1 MEEKREEER
10 RGEERIGEE
19 AGEGLTGEKGLQKED
34 ILVSI
39 GTIASLLLRSLP
51 SSSKHEGR
59 VAFENTRA
67 ARGLVWDSPGWARIK
82 LGKSLEV
89 NGLAGM
95 FRDPRVVREFPLRT
109 QQIPDR

>member
-1 MEEKREEER
+1 MEEKRE
-10 RGEERIGEE
+10 EERIGEE
-19 AGEGLTGEKGLQKED
+19 AGERLTGEKGLQKAEE

-39 GTIASLLLRSLP
+39 GTVASLLLRSLP
-51 SSSKHEGR
+51 SSTKHEGR

-67 ARGLVWDSPGWARIK
+67 ARGLVWDSPGWAGIK

-95 FRDPRVVREFPLRT
+95 FRDLRVAREFPLRT